1 MGPGR
6 RASKWATP
14 SYTPSQPGPRSAN
27 PSTESF
33 AWSRT
38 RCSAADHVYDCTFC
52 SCRACGFCYAS
63 NPHAKAQRKLPIDPE
78 LCAGGGTVEGIAAKV
93 AKHFPDR
100 KLAAVTGTVRVQVT
114 RLARSPE
121 QGGRGL
127 KVRREE
133 TDKGE
138 FVYSI

>member
-1 MGPGR
+1 MAKKLKP
-6 RASKWATP
+6 AKK
-14 SYTPSQPGPRSAN
+14 SAI
-27 PSTESF
+27 T
-33 AWSRT
+33 
-38 RCSAADHVYDCTFC
+38 
-52 SCRACGFCYAS
+52 G
-63 NPHAKAQRKLPIDPE
+63 AKAVTAKKVPGVIDRIVE
-78 LCAGGGTVEGIAAKV
+78 VLKAGGGTVEGIAAKV